1 MGWFGDGRW
10 SNTQKNTKPHS
21 HTSTLT
27 LKTSPTCSVIV
38 HLDWIEEKWESGRS
52 ESAKYFQSWC
62 DRALVQVRLY
72 GHWCTGVTG
81 GALPLP
87 THRLHISTAQEVQR
101 APTAPLYSLLEMCKA
116 YFSPTHKCLQL
127 NWLGQELIE
136 TEYVHSI
143 LLKKVPLIQIKDIK
157 TFTSMF
163 LLRNS
168 LIKQIA
174 VSAFGL
180 FLNHLCDK
188 SF

>member
-1 MGWFGDGRW
+1 MQCNCASRLNWGKMREREEWKCQVLSKLMWQSFG
-10 SNTQKNTKPHS
+10 S
-21 HTSTLT
+21 STAIWPLVYRCDWR
-27 LKTSPTCSVIV
+27 SPTPPYTQVAYLHCTRDAAGPYS
-38 HLDWIEEKWESGRS
+38 
-52 ESAKYFQSWC
+52 SA
-62 DRALVQVRLY
+62 L
-72 GHWCTGVTG
+72 
-81 GALPLP
+81 LPF
-87 THRLHISTAQEVQR
+87 RDVQR
-101 APTAPLYSLLEMCKA
+101 LLL
-116 YFSPTHKCLQL
+116 TNTCLQL

-168 LIKQIA
+168 LIKQLA
-174 VSAFGL
+174 VPAFE